1 MWPRSASLP
10 LAEHLPQ
17 RQSTPFVLIWPIC
30 AGRMGADQLQKRCNR
45 VPPQRTVGPRKL
57 AWNLHFGGIRRNA
70 CTQSR
75 RLITR
80 GRRFKSCPWTL
91 VAHVP
96 GGCFSRLL
104 HGAGGEV
111 GRARLGRMSENEPD
125 DRHHGDH
132 DEAPGNGSPY
142 LTVRRAAAV
151 TQVDPQ
157 DRKHRAVLARPTPRG
172 LRGSFGLCSLRRF
185 ALEPLLSQALDRI
198 EHALEGSGKHGI
210 RSRAVS
216 RVQVVRC
223 AALTP
228 HIGANQPQRLSL
240 IAFLLPRSPGRG
252 RARR

>member
-1 MWPRSASLP
+1 MAHGGPSGKRSASI
-10 LAEHLPQ
+10 EHPRRCRRIAPSTQ
-17 RQSTPFVLIWPIC
+17 RLRS
-30 AGRMGADQLQKRCNR
+30 
-45 VPPQRTVGPRKL
+45 KL
-57 AWNLHFGGIRRNA
+57 ARSLDFGGIRRNA
-70 CTQSR
+70 STQSR

-80 GRRFKSCPWTL
+80 GRRFSSSCGPL

-96 GGCFSRLL
+96 EGCFSRVL

-198 EHALEGSGKHGI
+198 EHAPEGSGKRGI